1 MKNKYLLSFSHN
13 GIRTPFIDVVIKS
26 LLQILASIC
35 PFITEKDKILM
46 ELLPYSS
53 IVSISDW
60 KYTKS
65 VGIKNQVFWASPCSY
80 TDINLSV
87 RLSGMNFAVKKVN
100 YDSYCHIKYQME
112 AERKDSK
119 EKYMFCEVVLY

>member
-1 MKNKYLLSFSHN
+1 
-13 GIRTPFIDVVIKS
+13 
-26 LLQILASIC
+26 
-35 PFITEKDKILM
+35 M

-53 IVSISDW
+53 IVSISYW

-100 YDSYCHIKYQME
+100 YDSYCQIKYQME

-119 EKYMFCEVVLY
+119 EKYMFCEVVLH